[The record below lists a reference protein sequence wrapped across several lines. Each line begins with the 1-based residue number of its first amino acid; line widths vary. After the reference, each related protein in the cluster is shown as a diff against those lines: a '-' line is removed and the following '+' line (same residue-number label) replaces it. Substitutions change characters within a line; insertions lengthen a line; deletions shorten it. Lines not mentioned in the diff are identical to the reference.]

1 MTSRLLKIIKEM
13 SAQVAIS
20 PNNGGDSGFIPN
32 LYLSNTVNPT
42 SPNSMTRAFKMDV
55 TGKIFE
61 NEVESDTLSSYEIL
75 NSVNSEDNVSNPK
88 SSSPSNFLIEKF
100 IDDVTNDEIHCKL
113 KPKDDLTFEEI
124 EDLTGIVPDDIYED
138 KPSIR
143 YRHEVEEFLLS
154 DDFKDDVIGFRT
166 TGTNA
171 FVHDELGIH
180 VSHNILLNT
189 LQTLEQIDD
198 RLLSIDRNLRK
209 GAVLMKLGAITTTM
223 FFMKLCRMFAGY
235 INSRRN
241 SITFTKNSNG
251 GFSVSADVIGQFNRV
266 FNRDSEDRKVDE
278 ILNESNPRFVRALKA
293 KLKQNFNSQRKK
305 GKPT

>member
-1 MTSRLLKIIKEM
+1 MTFRLLMIIKEM
-13 SAQVAIS
+13 LAQVVII
-20 PNNGGDSGFIPN
+20 PNSGENSGFIPN
-32 LYLSNTVNPT
+32 LYLSNTVDPT

-55 TGKIFE
+55 NGQIFE
-61 NEVESDTLSSYEIL
+61 NEVESDTLSSFDIL
-75 NSVNSEDNVSNPK
+75 NSAKTEDDVSNTK
-88 SSSPSNFLIEKF
+88 SSNPSNFLIENF
-100 IDDVTNDEIHCKL
+100 IDDVSNDEIHCKL
-113 KPKDDLTFEEI
+113 KPNDDLTFEEI

-143 YRHEVEEFLLS
+143 YRREVEEFLLS
-154 DDFKDDVIGFRT
+154 DDSKDDVTGFRT

-180 VSHNILLNT
+180 VSHNIMLNT

-198 RLLSIDRNLRK
+198 HLLSIDRNLRK

-266 FNRDSEDRKVDE
+266 FNRDSEKRKVDE
-278 ILNESNPRFVRALKA
+278 ILDESDPQFVRALKA
-293 KLKQNFNSQRKK
+293 RLKQSFNSQRKK
-305 GKPT
+305 GKPK